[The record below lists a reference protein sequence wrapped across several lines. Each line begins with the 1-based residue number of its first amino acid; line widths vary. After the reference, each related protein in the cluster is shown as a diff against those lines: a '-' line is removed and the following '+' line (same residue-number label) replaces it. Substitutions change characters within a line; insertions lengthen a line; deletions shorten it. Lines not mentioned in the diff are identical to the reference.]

1 MTDKVYPPKA
11 TVAPDVE
18 SSAVIPSSAGPCFVM
33 IRPILAAWAVVL
45 VCFCTLVL
53 AVVFSMMGVFV
64 EMIYENTFALD
75 AHTVLSAFGFAWL
88 VFSVIV
94 FFLIRSCSS
103 PRYRGRCYR
112 PPGTYNNPCKNL
124 PSTLLARGG
133 LRPWRFSWRTLF
145 APYSSSWHALALTA
159 PPLGSTI
166 SARHGSW
173 L

>member
-18 SSAVIPSSAGPCFVM
+18 SSAAIPSSAGPCFVM

-75 AHTVLSAFGFAWL
+75 AHTVLSAFGIRGFDISTFREPDIGNQL
-88 VFSVIV
+88 VGIACFTNSNI
-94 FFLIRSCSS
+94 FDKLKMCN
-103 PRYRGRCYR
+103 Y
-112 PPGTYNNPCKNL
+112 
-124 PSTLLARGG
+124 
-133 LRPWRFSWRTLF
+133 
-145 APYSSSWHALALTA
+145 
-159 PPLGSTI
+159 
-166 SARHGSW
+166 
-173 L
+173 